1 MITNGMILS
10 AHTGEPVTVRFAMVG
25 KGKALHYSPSNDETL
40 CGKGIRTYVDPS
52 EHTDAPLCK
61 RCAAVERV
69 RSDEY
74 AEYLST
80 QESATQATVPHPPTW
95 PNMVDS
101 PAHAAEYDAAVSDA
115 GDASF
120 MAPEFDRPEASECY
134 FGCGVAPVAVFVDHA
149 GVTQGVCAAHRERV
163 EGATHE
169 LPTLPVVEAQE
180 ATQALPD
187 AKEAESVAWQ
197 SAFETAR
204 ERGADY
210 AGACDHADQTVKSL
224 HARGVLWSAGEAD
237 NDAAQPFTLDTPPVP
252 VRPFAVDVVADV
264 VGEGAHRLS
273 RYVESEGKG
282 TLWECTQCRCIGTNG
297 ELAQFPCAGSEPVEA
312 SESEPV
318 EDAPQGVPTVCVTQ
332 NTPGMGGA
340 QHYHTPGCRDIKR
353 EMKRFGITPE
363 YVQEF
368 PFASVAEILA
378 FEYGDIASDSHEEN
392 TPEWWSEVLNNASYD
407 SRTGSGMGV
416 KIMPC
421 LTIPMGTDNEG
432 NPLQDKGSFYCF
444 GFKAPTPEAVTQ
456 AVTEYKAETVR
467 TMANGEATGAFT
479 LGHPLT
485 TQAHNTCD
493 IPECEACAAFLYR
506 LCQDNHTNN
515 PEWIGKSCTTCKAY
529 ETFGHLAMYRGV
541 EGAALD
547 SVMRAV
553 SDITGDAVTQA
564 VEAVS
569 DAVATVD
576 AMEAA
581 QGDTMATV
589 ASLTTGAGF
598 HTVDAPQGDDAGD
611 AGFVETMV
619 TVEVHLSVTVDENTG
634 AKIDLGWVVLDMN
647 AAQANDHARIADAYG
662 KAHGEGTPRYGW
674 ESIITVHAVEQI

>member
-1 MITNGMILS
+1 MNAKLTDKMITALKSATYSETFKGQEYSDAPGVITTGWVMPRSIHPRTLS
-10 AHTGEPVTVRFAMVG
+10 ALVSRGLAMGDWGLTEAGVLTRAELMGEAQGTAEETVSF
-25 KGKALHYSPSNDETL
+25 LPN
-40 CGKGIRTYVDPS
+40 
-52 EHTDAPLCK
+52 
-61 RCAAVERV
+61 AVE
-69 RSDEY
+69 
-74 AEYLST
+74 
-80 QESATQATVPHPPTW
+80 SAGERMAQATVPHPPTW
-95 PNMVDS
+95 PNMVDA
-101 PAHAAEYDAAVSDA
+101 PHHAAEYDAAVSDA

-169 LPTLPVVEAQE
+169 LPTVATGERE
-180 ATQALPD
+180 SATQTPVKPSED
-187 AKEAESVAWQ
+187 AAW
-197 SAFETAR
+197 SAAFETAR

-210 AGACDHADQTVKSL
+210 AGACDHADAAVKSA
-224 HARGVLWSAGEAD
+224 HARGELWSAGEAD
-237 NDAAQPFTLDTPPVP
+237 NAQAQPFTLDAPPVP
-252 VRPFAVDVVADV
+252 VRPFAVDVVTDV

-282 TLWECTQCRCIGTNG
+282 TLWECLNCRCIGTNG

-312 SESEPV
+312 PESETV
-318 EDAPQGVPTVCVTQ
+318 ADAPQGVPTVCVTQ

-444 GFKAPTPEAVTQ
+444 GFRQKEWAHE
-456 AVTEYKAETVR
+456 
-467 TMANGEATGAFT
+467 F
-479 LGHPLT
+479 T

-506 LCQDNHTNN
+506 LCQESHGVDAPDN
-515 PEWIGKSCTTCKAY
+515 CTTCKAY

-598 HTVDAPQGDDAGD
+598 HTVEAPAQGDDG
-611 AGFVETMV
+611 GFVETMV
-619 TVEVHLSVTVDENTG
+619 TVEVHLSVTVDETTG

-647 AAQANDHARIADAYG
+647 AAQANDHARIAEAYG